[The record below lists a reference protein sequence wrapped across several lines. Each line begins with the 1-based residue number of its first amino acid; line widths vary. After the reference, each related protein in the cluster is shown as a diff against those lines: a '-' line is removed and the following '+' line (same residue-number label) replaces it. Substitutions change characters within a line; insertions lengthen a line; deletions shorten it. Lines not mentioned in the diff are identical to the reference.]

1 MEFITFMKKNKDKI
15 LALNLAC
22 KQALVANDI
31 DKIIE
36 QIRDL
41 FMAFKD
47 LDISYKDEVIETVTS
62 DDIAHSDSLRG
73 GKAFED

>member
-1 MEFITFMKKNKDKI
+1 M
-15 LALNLAC
+15 
-22 KQALVANDI
+22 VANDI